1 MDSIKQ
7 IRKTLVDDINRFYDQ
22 TGNTNKEFKTPDFY
36 DTDPKDTKS
45 LQLELIK
52 DQLPPD
58 MLEAIDTDPL
68 IMQAL
73 EAIIAGEDPKLVIEK
88 YKEIKGQ

>member
-1 MDSIKQ
+1 
-7 IRKTLVDDINRFYDQ
+7 
-22 TGNTNKEFKTPDFY
+22 
-36 DTDPKDTKS
+36 
-45 LQLELIK
+45 
-52 DQLPPD
+52 

>member
-7 IRKTLVDDINRFYDQ
+7 IRQTLVNDINRFYDQ
-22 TGNTNKEFKTPDFY
+22 TGNANKEFETPDFY
-36 DTDPKDTKS
+36 NTDPKDSKN
-45 LQLELIK
+45 LQFEMIK

-68 IMQAL
+68 IKQAL
-73 EAIIAGEDPKLVIEK
+73 EAIIAGEDPQLVIKK